1 MKKIN
6 LIFITLILVVILLGI
21 EVVIVKSAVK
31 YEPLVDVVYAKTK
44 IASQKEIKP
53 EMLYQKKVNIS
64 MAHSQSFRNIKDL
77 TGKKSKVEIEEGEMI
92 LSGKLGKA
100 NEMEQIEVKD
110 KNNRLFTVE
119 FKGDQA
125 NGWWIKVGQYVD
137 IIFIPNEKPLASN
150 FIKEQ
155 DDPVQQATTIPN
167 ANKQSADFLTNNPG
181 DVSRFRN
188 IRVAAL
194 IDEKG
199 NQLKNSNR
207 ETLPRYISFEVT
219 DSQDEVLAYAKSN
232 GRLEVSV
239 IPEK

>member
-6 LIFITLILVVILLGI
+6 LIFFTVILVVILLGI

-53 EMLYQKKVNIS
+53 EMLYQKKINIS
-64 MAHSQSFRNIKDL
+64 MAHSQAFRDIKDL

-137 IIFIPNEKPLASN
+137 IIFIPNEKPTASN
-150 FIKEQ
+150 YIKEQ
-155 DDPVQQATTIPN
+155 PDLPQTTAVLN
-167 ANKQSADFLTNNPG
+167 GNKQFVGISTDNS
-181 DVSRFRN
+181 VEVRRFRN

-219 DSQDEVLAYAKSN
+219 DSQDEALAYAKSN

-239 IPEK
+239 IPEN